1 MTRPPHRHPSP
12 AEPAVGAVLAPASAA
27 EPGESGPPVHRRS
40 VIRAGALVVGVG
52 AFGST
57 LAGCGSDPATGAAAA
72 SEAPSSAPT
81 SAATSPGSSSAAASV
96 QPTRAPSSP
105 STTAKAKP
113 KSSRTTS
120 EDDETSST
128 RNTSAT
134 TSKTTSKPAT
144 TTKKPTTKTST
155 KTSNPAPT
163 DISLSQIP
171 VGGAVVR
178 TIKGRAVV
186 LSRTGSN
193 SVVGFDAHCTHAGC
207 IVQASGGRLDCPCH
221 GSAFDLSS
229 GAVLQGPAAS
239 PLPRISVRVH
249 DGGVSV
255 G

>member
-1 MTRPPHRHPSP
+1 MTRPPHRRLVHLEHDAGASP
-12 AEPAVGAVLAPASAA
+12 DPAVAT
-27 EPGESGPPVHRRS
+27 EPGEPGAPVHRRS